1 MDIGLGL
8 FGGFGMVDFAI
19 VNCTARSSV
28 EFKTV
33 GSDDCSKLKVNQ
45 FGVSLANR
53 AAEIF
58 FSCVPL
64 AQRHGTCTTA
74 S

>member
-28 EFKTV
+28 EFITV
-33 GSDDCSKLKVNQ
+33 GSDDCSKLKVNRK
-45 FGVSLANR
+45 GSASSLVICFTVIA
-53 AAEIF
+53 
-58 FSCVPL
+58 
-64 AQRHGTCTTA
+64 
-74 S
+74 